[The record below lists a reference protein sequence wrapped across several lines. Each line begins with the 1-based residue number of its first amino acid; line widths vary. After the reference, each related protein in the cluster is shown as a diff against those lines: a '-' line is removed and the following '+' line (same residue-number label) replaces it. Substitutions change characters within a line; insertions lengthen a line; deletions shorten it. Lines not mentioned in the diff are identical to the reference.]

1 MDSIQIWHVLVTGF
15 RGVPY
20 FKVTLNSHVLKGYI
34 EFTLF
39 FNRVYWKQLEK
50 FHSNFACIC
59 NWPQVSA
66 FQ

>member
-15 RGVPY
+15 HGVPY

-39 FNRVYWKQLEK
+39 FNRVYWKELEK
-50 FHSNFACIC
+50 FH
-59 NWPQVSA
+59 
-66 FQ
+66 